1 MFGVLAR
8 LLAAFYAVWPSY
20 AFAIV
25 ALTSVV
31 YLALLPLGLRQAKA
45 MTAMQELQP
54 QLRALRQRHKGDRQ
68 RLNEETM
75 ALYQRHAVNP
85 AASFLPMLVQLP
97 VMVVMYRVIRGLTY
111 NDAATGQAAPR
122 YLDHGSKL
130 YQALQDHGGR
140 MLSGG
145 IDLSTSALSPHGS
158 ILAAI
163 PFFVLA
169 GLVVAAALYQQRL
182 SLTRRAASSPVSGG
196 SRNLM
201 RVMPA
206 FTGLVAISLPAGVTL
221 YYLISSLFRI
231 GQQQLIRGP
240 GTPSVALRHDGER
253 PPADT
258 GLAVSVGLGRGP
270 ERPGAGRPRKRQAAK
285 RRKRAQRR

>member
-8 LLAAFYAVWPSY
+8 LLAAFYAMWPSY

-31 YLALLPLGLRQAKA
+31 YLALLPLALRQARA
-45 MTAMQELQP
+45 MTAMQQLQP
-54 QLRALRQRHKGDRQ
+54 QLRDLRERHKGDRQ
-68 RLNEETM
+68 RLNEETV

-85 AASFLPMLVQLP
+85 AASLLPMLVQLP

-111 NDAATGQAAPR
+111 HDAATGLAAPR

-140 MLSGG
+140 MVSGG

-158 ILAAI
+158 IVAAV

-169 GLVVAAALYQQRL
+169 GMVVAAALWQQRL
-182 SLTRRAASSPVSGG
+182 SVRRAATSPGPG
-196 SRNLM
+196 SQRLM
-201 RVMPA
+201 RIMPA
-206 FTGLVAISLPAGVTL
+206 FTGLLAISLPAGVTL
-221 YYLISSLFRI
+221 YYLVSSLFRI
-231 GQQQLIRGP
+231 GQHQLTP
-240 GTPSVALRHDGER
+240 GDATPSVAVPDDGQRPSADNGPAVAVESGRAYER
-253 PPADT
+253 P
-258 GLAVSVGLGRGP
+258 R
-270 ERPGAGRPRKRQAAK
+270 AGRARKRQAAK
-285 RRKRAQRR
+285 RRKRARRR